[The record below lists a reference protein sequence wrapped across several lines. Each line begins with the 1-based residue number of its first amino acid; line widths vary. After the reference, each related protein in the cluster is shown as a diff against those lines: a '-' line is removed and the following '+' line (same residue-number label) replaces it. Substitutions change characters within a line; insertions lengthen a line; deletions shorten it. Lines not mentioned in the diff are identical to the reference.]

1 MIDQEKKE
9 VDTETLET
17 LRTNLMK
24 INILRRLLNKP
35 QLKLKPPL
43 SLLLRSHQNLK
54 NLRNLLLKSTTRTKV
69 LSSTITSTEKLQWR
83 KLRSMRIGSRRKS
96 LSFWRLNKRRRTTR
110 ETHKEQSNS
119 QTAEAESKKIFRS

>member
-1 MIDQEKKE
+1 VIDQEKKE

-69 LSSTITSTEKLQWR
+69 LSSTITSTEKLQ
-83 KLRSMRIGSRRKS
+83 
-96 LSFWRLNKRRRTTR
+96 
-110 ETHKEQSNS
+110 
-119 QTAEAESKKIFRS
+119 